1 MPPTPATGASPAR
14 VGGPTSA
21 RQIASLKAR
30 LADNRSEIAERK
42 GALDAQRRR
51 ADLAT
56 VSVTV
61 QGTGTAATD
70 KDDGA
75 WTPRD
80 ALHDA
85 GRILEIAG
93 GVALIAL
100 AVLAP
105 LAIVAALAL
114 LAGRTLR
121 RRRRE
126 GALDGAA

>member
-1 MPPTPATGASPAR
+1 LLRALGRATSD
-14 VGGPTSA
+14 

-30 LADNRSEIAERK
+30 LRDNRSEIARRK

-56 VSVTV
+56 VAVTV
-61 QGTGTAATD
+61 EGTGAVD
-70 KDDGA
+70 HHGGGA

-85 GRILEIAG
+85 ARVLEVAG

-105 LAIVAALAL
+105 LAVLAL
-114 LAGRTLR
+114 LAALAGRTVR
-121 RRRRE
+121 RHRRE
-126 GALDGAA
+126 GALDHTA